1 MMFKTLIE
9 MDEVQQILIS
19 VIAISFAFTLVFA
32 HYDGLIQYPKEF
44 VIFMI
49 VSLVTIG
56 SGFILH
62 EMSHKL
68 VAVYYGA
75 YAKFRMWTQGIIFM
89 LIVSLFGV
97 LFAAP
102 GAVYIYAKK
111 ITVKQNGIIS
121 IAGPAMN
128 IFLMCFF
135 LALHFLNI
143 VKPFYFSFLY
153 GVTFPNVIEGG
164 AIDVWY
170 FGAFINLIL
179 GLFNMIPAFPLDGSK
194 IMTWSKPVWFA
205 TTAVMLVLGAVL
217 FSPWLVLPWI
227 FFLIILSLFSKILF
241 G

>member
-1 MMFKTLIE
+1 MMFRTLIE
-9 MDEVQQILIS
+9 LDEIQQILIS

-32 HYDGLIQYPKEF
+32 HIDGLMQYPKEF
-44 VIFMI
+44 AVFM
-49 VSLVTIG
+49 VLSLVTIG

-75 YAKFRMWTQGIIFM
+75 YAKFRMWTQGLIFM
-89 LIVSLFGV
+89 LAVSLFGV

-102 GAVYIYAKK
+102 GAVYIYSRN
-111 ITVKQNGIIS
+111 ITVKQNAVIS
-121 IAGPAMN
+121 LAGPAMN

-135 LALHFLNI
+135 LALHFLDI

-194 IMTWSKPVWFA
+194 IMAWNKPVWFGI
-205 TTAVMLVLGAVL
+205 TAVMLVLGAVL
-217 FSPWLVLPWI
+217 FSPMLVIPWV
-227 FFLIILSLFSKILF
+227 FFLIILWLFSKMLF